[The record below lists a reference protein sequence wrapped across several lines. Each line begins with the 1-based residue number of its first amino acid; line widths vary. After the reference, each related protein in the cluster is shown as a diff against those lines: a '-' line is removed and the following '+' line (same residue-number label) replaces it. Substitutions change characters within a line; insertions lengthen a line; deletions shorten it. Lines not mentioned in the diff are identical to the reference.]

1 MEIICKV
8 VLTKRAERNLNK
20 VPRYIA
26 DVFYKWFNAVEF
38 EGIRVVR
45 KTKSYH
51 DEPLQGKRFGQRSIR
66 LNRSYRAF
74 YREKNDGVIEFI
86 EVLEINKHDY

>member
-1 MEIICKV
+1 MDIYTVKV
-8 VLTKRAERNLNK
+8 TRKAEKKLLRLPLNVLDNF
-20 VPRYIA
+20 YI
-26 DVFYKWFNAVEF
+26 WIEAVIHN
-38 EGIRVVR
+38 GIREVR

-74 YREKNDGVIEFI
+74 YVEKSDGILEFI
-86 EVLEINKHDY
+86 EVQEINKHVY